1 MDYKE
6 KVIALLNSQELSKE
20 QKEKLE
26 NIFPELKESEDER
39 MKKALYADIRTYI
52 PNERGDKYIAWLE
65 KQSGKKSADEVL
77 KIRQELYQSGY
88 NDGYKHGQEDM
99 VNKESDNELTR
110 KSLINFLKSPFVHE
124 NITDEKVAPWIA
136 WLEKQGE
143 TFSDFKAKDWYVS
156 KVDGKIYNIT
166 YNPTDK
172 VESKFKVSNWVVWD
186 NKITCHIDSIY
197 QGKESLMYSITDTN
211 NMTRSY
217 SVKGFDNNAHLW
229 TIEDAKDGDV
239 LVIQKTN
246 VTYEAIFIFNKI
258 ENNCIIQY
266 LHYFTT
272 DADEEVCE
280 VRSFDGFL
288 GFVGTTVHPATK
300 EQRDTLMKAMT
311 EAGYTFDF
319 EKKELKKIEPKF
331 KHGDRVRNKKTGLE
345 QTLGSCIE
353 DVYEGAFPFRIKDQD
368 DWELIE
374 QNPAWNEEDETKLK
388 SACALIRNTSIKGND
403 SIVEIIVDW
412 LKSLKEKVL
421 PQNIAYY
428 NPYKEVV
435 ESIAEMCKH
444 YDKAS
449 HSGLRDFYDNVK
461 VKCKDAKEYNSLFPQ
476 STWKPSEEQMDALDY
491 YANSLTTYCDRQDDL
506 RSLFNALKK
515 L

>member
-110 KSLINFLKSPFVHE
+110 KSVINFLKSPFVHE

-229 TIEDAKDGDV
+229 TIDDAKDGDV

-280 VRSFDGFL
+280 VRSIDGFL
-288 GFVGTTVHPATK
+288 GFVGTTVCPATK
-300 EQRDTLMKAMT
+300 EQRDLLFRKME
-311 EAGYTFDF
+311 EAGYEWDS
-319 EKKELKKIEPKF
+319 KNKELRKIEPK
-331 KHGDRVRNKKTGLE
+331 
-345 QTLGSCIE
+345 TL
-353 DVYEGAFPFRIKDQD
+353 DPDKV
-368 DWELIE
+368 
-374 QNPAWNEEDETKLK
+374 
-388 SACALIRNTSIKGND
+388 
-403 SIVEIIVDW
+403 VEW
-412 LKSLKEKVL
+412 LKTNV
-421 PQNIAYY
+421 
-428 NPYKEVV
+428 
-435 ESIAEMCKH
+435 
-444 YDKAS
+444 YDDSTFGRAMIHQFKK
-449 HSGLRDFYDNVK
+449 DF
-461 VKCKDAKEYNSLFPQ
+461 EL
-476 STWKPSEEQMDALDY
+476 
-491 YANSLTTYCDRQDDL
+491 
-506 RSLFNALKK
+506 
-515 L
+515 